1 MWLRPSAHSSD
12 LASSLGQILST
23 QHLTGSVHSGSGES
37 SSFNRRME
45 SLAEFRDV
53 FPMLSHKLIHR
64 PIGIGRIA
72 VPRQQTLLH
81 DVGWSVA
88 LQPDGSHAAVERH
101 L

>member
-1 MWLRPSAHSSD
+1 M
-12 LASSLGQILST
+12 LA
-23 QHLTGSVHSGSGES
+23 
-37 SSFNRRME
+37 
-45 SLAEFRDV
+45 
-53 FPMLSHKLIHR
+53 HKLIHR